1 VSRLFL
7 FSLSVSRQRAP
18 HSDMRPRL
26 GNSAGVRRS
35 QTSPVENWPPTNAFR
50 YRTGSDL
57 FKRYQYLPPNRLP
70 TTAAIPNT
78 KSNPSKD
85 NKKIYQNPYISIDN
99 HQRNKYAICMENL
112 PNPLTLLSPSQRKFL
127 NQFQD
132 SRFNLYAFSR
142 AAHLTPIDA
151 ASLLSEPAIQAALAA
166 FDTVV
171 AESTE
176 RAACQARLLTLE
188 TLIEA
193 VIASKDLVEARRLA
207 QLLLRITGARATLSK
222 DQIPAPTPPPPQPPA
237 PENHVSEPT
246 PHASPVPQPP
256 LKPLSNFVL
265 PDRPPS
271 PASILVALA
280 GAPTNQPSPV
290 ASVPNHS
297 ARNRSG

>member
-1 VSRLFL
+1 
-7 FSLSVSRQRAP
+7 
-18 HSDMRPRL
+18 
-26 GNSAGVRRS
+26 
-35 QTSPVENWPPTNAFR
+35 
-50 YRTGSDL
+50 
-57 FKRYQYLPPNRLP
+57 
-70 TTAAIPNT
+70 
-78 KSNPSKD
+78 
-85 NKKIYQNPYISIDN
+85 
-99 HQRNKYAICMENL
+99 MENL